1 MEIKFEI
8 IFIEEAKKDY
18 QKLDGS
24 VKKIVNV
31 AIAKMK
37 ERADELGEELTKK
50 DDSNLI
56 GCRKIKFKQAG
67 IRIVYR
73 IIGGRAEIAEIISI
87 GKREDNEVYKIAAKR
102 LMIVRN
108 TIGKKL

>member
-1 MEIKFEI
+1 MSNKFEI
-8 IFIEEAKKDY
+8 VFIEEAKKDY

-24 VKKIVNV
+24 VRKLVDV

-37 ERADELGEELTKK
+37 DRADVLGEDLTKK
-50 DDSNLI
+50 NESDLI

-73 IIGGRAEIAEIISI
+73 ISAGRAEIAEIISI
-87 GKREDNEVYKIAAKR
+87 GKRKDNEVYKVAAKR
-102 LMIVRN
+102 LMALRN
-108 TIGKKL
+108 DAKDIS